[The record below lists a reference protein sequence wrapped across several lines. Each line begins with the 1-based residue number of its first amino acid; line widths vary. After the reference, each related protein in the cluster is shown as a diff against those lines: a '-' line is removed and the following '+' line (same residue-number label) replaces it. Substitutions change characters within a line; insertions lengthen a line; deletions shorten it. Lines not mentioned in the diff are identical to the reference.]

1 VLLQPSL
8 CDKFVTMVHHP
19 RWKLSRKI
27 SRMTDISIIIPT
39 LNRASH
45 LGRALQSIATG
56 VSPTNTVEITVV
68 DNGSTDQTASVYQE
82 TKEQFPKYEWR
93 YFDEP
98 MPGLLSGRHRGA
110 KEARGE
116 ILSFLDDDVLLS
128 ASWFNALQDA
138 FSDPGIVL
146 VGGPS
151 RPQYE
156 LDPPDWLERLWVEVD
171 GFRILGSLSLLASG
185 PEIRIID
192 PLYVFGLNFSI
203 RKAAFETCGGFHP
216 DCIQA
221 TLQRYQGDGETGLSL
236 KVKEAGFR
244 ALHHPDLAVTHLIP
258 ASRLSLE
265 SFERRGF
272 YQGVCDSYTEIRRN
286 QGLSSTPLHSWRDL
300 VRPAKRKVERELI
313 LRRPS
318 AEGVR
323 RLMALSHFA
332 GVQFHRNEVRNDPKL
347 LEWVLRQNYFDYS
360 LPDGWEQYLDA
371 APSPSRSTKTW
382 SDQIARR
389 NGSTCTGKILRN

>member
-1 VLLQPSL
+1 MPN
-8 CDKFVTMVHHP
+8 
-19 RWKLSRKI
+19 
-27 SRMTDISIIIPT
+27 ISIIIPT

-45 LGRALQSIATG
+45 LGRALKSIVA
-56 VSPTNTVEITVV
+56 SANPADTVEIIVV
-68 DNGSTDQTASVYQE
+68 DNGSTDQTANVWQQI
-82 TKEQFPKYEWR
+82 KEQFSKYEWR
-93 YFDEP
+93 YVYEP
-98 MPGLLSGRHRGA
+98 VPGLLSGRHRGA
-110 KEARGE
+110 KKARGE
-116 ILSFLDDDVLLS
+116 ILSFLDDDVLL
-128 ASWFNALQDA
+128 APSWLNALQDA

-151 RPQYE
+151 RPEYE
-156 LDPPDWLERLWVEVD
+156 LDPPDWLEGLWVEAD
-171 GFRILGSLSLLASG
+171 GFRMLGWLSLLASG
-185 PEIRIID
+185 PEIRVVD

-203 RKAAFETCGGFHP
+203 RKSVFETCGGFHP

-236 KVKEAGFR
+236 KVKNAGLR
-244 ALHHPDLAVTHLIP
+244 ALHHPDVAVTHLIP

-265 SFERRGF
+265 SFERRAF

-286 QGLSSTPLHSWRDL
+286 QGLPSTPPRSWKDL

-347 LEWVLRQNYFDYS
+347 LDWVIRANYFDYT
-360 LPDGWEQYLDA
+360 LPDGWKSYIGQRTA
-371 APSPSRSTKTW
+371 GT
-382 SDQIARR
+382 
-389 NGSTCTGKILRN
+389 GS